1 MPKAHLDTQGR
12 TCGALTEVKNQSSV
26 TVDSL
31 LWAIKDTTN
40 SHGGGGLIPSV
51 TDVTIEGSLVI
62 IHAPDNANP
71 DGLCPFSGGAHC
83 NPQTAEGF
91 ADVTVYG

>member
-40 SHGGGGLIPSV
+40 SHGAGGLIPSV

-71 DGLCPFSGGAHC
+71 DFLCPFPPDHC

>member
-12 TCGALTEVKNQSSV
+12 TCGATTTVKNQSSV
-26 TVDSL
+26 TVGGL

-71 DGLCPFSGGAHC
+71 DNDCPIPPDHC
-83 NPQTAEGF
+83 NPYTTEGF

>member
-26 TVDSL
+26 TVGGL

-71 DGLCPFSGGAHC
+71 DGLCRLLPIHC
-83 NPQTAEGF
+83 NPKTAEGF

>member
-12 TCGALTEVKNQSSV
+12 TCGATTTVENQSSV

-51 TDVTIEGSLVI
+51 TDVPIEGSLVI
-62 IHAPDNANP
+62 IHAPANANP
-71 DGLCPFSGGAHC
+71 DDLCPFPPVHC